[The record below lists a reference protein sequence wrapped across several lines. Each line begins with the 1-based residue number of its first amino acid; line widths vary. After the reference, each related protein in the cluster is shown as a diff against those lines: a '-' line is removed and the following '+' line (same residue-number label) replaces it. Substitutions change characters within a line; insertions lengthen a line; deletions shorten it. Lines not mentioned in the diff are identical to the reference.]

1 MYNTYNVTDE
11 SLSCVKNFTYYGALE
26 KNIIPFQS
34 TVQDIF
40 NCLVTKAINI
50 GAAGDFFEIAIL
62 EDVAGKYCYS
72 LRTHNLLS
80 LEERMEMMKT
90 GERPI
95 GDLLCIE
102 YRNSGYLISKHK
114 KEKTMIFAGSSMIS
128 TKTVFLG
135 RNGFQGRM
143 YIDFHINQIQ
153 SKLKG
158 LSKIHAKTT

>member
-34 TVQDIF
+34 TIQDIF
-40 NCLVTKAINI
+40 NCLVSKAINI
-50 GAAGDFFEIAIL
+50 GEAGDFFEIAIV
-62 EDVAGKYCYS
+62 EDAVGKYCYQ

-80 LEERMEMMKT
+80 LEDHSEMIKT
-90 GERPI
+90 GKRPI
-95 GDLLCIE
+95 GDLLCID

-114 KEKTMIFAGSSMIS
+114 KEKTMMLAGSM
-128 TKTVFLG
+128 TTTAKTVFLG

-143 YIDFHINQIQ
+143 YIDFHIDQIQ

-158 LSKIHAKTT
+158 LNKKHAKTI